1 MRMRDVTRRTSRKGS
16 GLPISA
22 LDRPGTAGDGGRLH
36 SVSSPMSTA
45 PPPAP
50 TAPAS
55 PAAAAASAPAAFN
68 EASIAQALSFLKDAR
83 VVSTPTARKVEF
95 LKKKGLDTPTIAEAF
110 KRAYPNSNEWQD
122 VLAVR

>member
-1 MRMRDVTRRTSRKGS
+1 
-16 GLPISA
+16 
-22 LDRPGTAGDGGRLH
+22 
-36 SVSSPMSTA
+36 MSTA
-45 PPPAP
+45 PPPA
-50 TAPAS
+50 APAS
-55 PAAAAASAPAAFN
+55 PAAAAPAAPAAPAAFN
-68 EASIAQALSFLKDAR
+68 EASISQALSFLKDAR

>member
-1 MRMRDVTRRTSRKGS
+1 
-16 GLPISA
+16 
-22 LDRPGTAGDGGRLH
+22 
-36 SVSSPMSTA
+36 MSTA
-45 PPPAP
+45 PPPPPPPAPAP
-50 TAPAS
+50 TASAS
-55 PAAAAASAPAAFN
+55 PAAAPAAFN